1 MDKDKI
7 GDFIKELRQNNNM
20 SQNDLAEII
29 PISREAISKWECG
42 RTSPEITSLL
52 RLCEI
57 FDVKLDE
64 LMYGERRTKE
74 NEKELNKIQLKI
86 YNDKITTEK
95 NLNKIKKKLLI
106 IKILFVSVIIILIAF
121 LIYYFFNTYDSVKV
135 YTIES
140 NQDNIYLTDG
150 LITSTKEVIYF
161 KIGNIHGID
170 ENKISKLVLY
180 YNNND
185 NKKII
190 YTSTSTEDE
199 LIRDYDYYNEYFE
212 TNDKMFDFLFID
224 IYYDNQI
231 KTLKLIIKEDYSN
244 KRLFFNRR
252 KEALKKIGKTNEL
265 VDNKIINKIKE
276 KSKKDKDGVY
286 YQEIKINKINY
297 KIRYI
302 ENTNTLLIHWKKEN
316 NNYSI
321 TYLIIDKIAIFN
333 IKENDSEFLYECRYE
348 ENSKLNTTCNNNNI
362 NSIKLII
369 NEITK

>member
-7 GDFIKELRQNNNM
+7 GDFIKELRQNSNM

-74 NEKELNKIQLKI
+74 NEEEINKIQLKI

-95 NLNKIKKKLLI
+95 SLNKIKKKLLI
-106 IKILFVSVIIILIAF
+106 IKILFISVLTILIAF

-244 KRLFFNRR
+244 KRLFFNKR

-265 VDNKIINKIKE
+265 VDNKIINNIKE
-276 KSKKDKDGVY
+276 KSKKDKDGVH

-321 TYLIIDKIAIFN
+321 TYDIKRKNANYTTNNNNSKNLDKC
-333 IKENDSEFLYECRYE
+333 YYE
-348 ENSKLNTTCNNNNI
+348 ENNKSNTTCDKSI
-362 NSIKLII
+362 VNSINLII
-369 NEITK
+369 NEIIK

>member
-1 MDKDKI
+1 MT
-7 GDFIKELRQNNNM
+7 EEMN
-20 SQNDLAEII
+20 
-29 PISREAISKWECG
+29 
-42 RTSPEITSLL
+42 
-52 RLCEI
+52 
-57 FDVKLDE
+57 
-64 LMYGERRTKE
+64 RTKE
-74 NEKELNKIQLKI
+74 NEEEINKIQLKI

-95 NLNKIKKKLLI
+95 SLNKIKKKLLI
-106 IKILFVSVIIILIAF
+106 IKILFISVLTILIAF

-244 KRLFFNRR
+244 KRLFFNKR

-265 VDNKIINKIKE
+265 VDNKIINNIKE
-276 KSKKDKDGVY
+276 KSKKDKDGVH

-321 TYLIIDKIAIFN
+321 TYDIKRKNANYTTNNNNSKNLDKC
-333 IKENDSEFLYECRYE
+333 YYE
-348 ENSKLNTTCNNNNI
+348 ENNKSNTTCDKSI
-362 NSIKLII
+362 VNSINLII
-369 NEITK
+369 NEIIK

>member
-1 MDKDKI
+1 
-7 GDFIKELRQNNNM
+7 
-20 SQNDLAEII
+20 
-29 PISREAISKWECG
+29 
-42 RTSPEITSLL
+42 
-52 RLCEI
+52 
-57 FDVKLDE
+57 
-64 LMYGERRTKE
+64 
-74 NEKELNKIQLKI
+74 
-86 YNDKITTEK
+86 
-95 NLNKIKKKLLI
+95 
-106 IKILFVSVIIILIAF
+106 
-121 LIYYFFNTYDSVKV
+121 
-135 YTIES
+135 
-140 NQDNIYLTDG
+140 
-150 LITSTKEVIYF
+150 
-161 KIGNIHGID
+161 
-170 ENKISKLVLY
+170 
-180 YNNND
+180 
-185 NKKII
+185 
-190 YTSTSTEDE
+190 
-199 LIRDYDYYNEYFE
+199 
-212 TNDKMFDFLFID
+212 MFDFLFID

>member
-1 MDKDKI
+1 M
-7 GDFIKELRQNNNM
+7 
-20 SQNDLAEII
+20 
-29 PISREAISKWECG
+29 
-42 RTSPEITSLL
+42 
-52 RLCEI
+52 
-57 FDVKLDE
+57 
-64 LMYGERRTKE
+64 
-74 NEKELNKIQLKI
+74 
-86 YNDKITTEK
+86 
-95 NLNKIKKKLLI
+95 LI
-106 IKILFVSVIIILIAF
+106 IKILFISVLTILIAF

-150 LITSTKEVIYF
+150 LITLTKEVIYF
-161 KIGNIHGID
+161 KLGNIHGID

-190 YTSTSTEDE
+190 YTSTSIEDE
-199 LIRDYDYYNEYFE
+199 LIRDYKYYNEYFE
-212 TNDKMFDFLFID
+212 TNDKMFNFLFID

-244 KRLFFNRR
+244 KRLFFNKR

-265 VDNKIINKIKE
+265 VDNKIINNIKE
-276 KSKKDKDGVY
+276 KSKKDKDGVH

-321 TYLIIDKIAIFN
+321 TYDIKRKNANYTTNNNNSKNLDKC
-333 IKENDSEFLYECRYE
+333 YYE
-348 ENSKLNTTCNNNNI
+348 ENNKSNTTCDKSI
-362 NSIKLII
+362 VNSIK
-369 NEITK
+369 